1 MTMMQIFS
9 LFAVFLTIFLF
20 GMTVMRIGLNA
31 ASQQKLKSWLMT
43 YTDTTWKSFLV
54 GILITALMQSS
65 SAVMVIVIGLV
76 AARVM
81 SFRQSIGIILGA
93 NIGTTVTTE
102 IITLD
107 LNQLIIPFIII
118 GVVLIFFPR
127 NWTFCLGSTL
137 FGLGCMFV
145 AMNGFETLSEPIT
158 GLSWVQHFLH
168 LTDEHILLGLGLG
181 TTMTAVIQSST
192 ATTAIIMSLMDE
204 NILTLTS
211 GIAILL
217 GANVGTCVTALIAC
231 IGTTKEAK
239 LVAFAHVW
247 INLIGVFLFLPFL
260 SVFSE
265 VVTLL
270 TQLPDVQI
278 AHASLLFNVISSLL
292 LLPCAGV
299 LAACVAK
306 LHGYRTV

>member
-1 MTMMQIFS
+1 MQIFS

-20 GMTVMRIGLNA
+20 GMTVMRIGLSA
-31 ASQQKLKSWLMT
+31 ASKQKLQTWLLK
-43 YTDTTWKSFLV
+43 YTNTTWKSFLA
-54 GILITALMQSS
+54 GILITAIMQSS

-76 AARVM
+76 AVGIM

-102 IITLD
+102 IITLEIS
-107 LNQLIIPFIII
+107 QLILPFLII
-118 GVVLIFFPR
+118 GVVLILLPKT
-127 NWTFCLGSTL
+127 WTFCLGSTL

-145 AMNGFETLSEPIT
+145 AMNGFETLSDPIT
-158 GLSWVQHFLH
+158 DLKSVKNFLNI
-168 LTDEHILLGLGLG
+168 TDEHLWLSLGLG

-192 ATTAIIMSLMDE
+192 ATTAIIMPLMNE

-231 IGTTKEAK
+231 IGTSKEAK

-247 INLIGVFLFLPFL
+247 INIIGVVLFLPFL
-260 SVFSE
+260 SGFSE
-265 VVTLL
+265 IVMLL

-278 AHASLLFNVISSLL
+278 AHASVLFNVISSLL
-292 LLPCAGV
+292 LLPFAGM
-299 LAACVAK
+299 LASWIARV
-306 LHGYRTV
+306 HGYRVVS